1 MLYCPKCKKLYYDG
15 TEKCTCGKKKL
26 KPVAD
31 KNTPV
36 TVCEVSGV
44 DRERVRAA
52 LEDAAIPSYE
62 IKKKSIS
69 YEPITG
75 GDIADVNVVV
85 PYQAYDKAY
94 DICVGIGVI
103 NSDEGDM
110 VTEEVIKDINSK
122 KSELDKSAD
131 DFMEMSSAKRT
142 MVRIVSGVLLIGIF
156 CLFIWGVD
164 YLIEFIK
171 GLL

>member
-1 MLYCPKCKKLYYDG
+1 MLYCPKCKKLYNDG
-15 TEKCTCGKKKL
+15 TERCTCKNKKL
-26 KPVAD
+26 KPVTH

-75 GDIADVNVVV
+75 GDIADVYVVV
-85 PYQAYDKAY
+85 PYQAYEKAY

-103 NSDEGDM
+103 NPDDNSVE
-110 VTEEVIKDINSK
+110 TEEVLKDINSK
-122 KSELDKSAD
+122 KSDFDKNAD
-131 DFMEMSSAKRT
+131 DFMEMSSSKRT
-142 MVRIVSGVLLIGIF
+142 LVRIVSGVLLIAVF
-156 CLFIWGVD
+156 CVFIWGVD
-164 YLIEFIK
+164 YLIELIK